1 MVYTMVITKDG
12 KPIFTYAVTVPDDH
26 AYAAEV
32 AEALDTFRMDFKE
45 TSLLEEDI
53 AIRFEKQEQQL

>member
-1 MVYTMVITKDG
+1 MVYTMIITKDG
-12 KPIFTYAVTVPDDH
+12 KPIFTYAVTVPEDH

-53 AIRFEKQEQQL
+53 AISFEKQEQQL